1 MDKRT
6 GIAAGALTA
15 SVGLAAAGVEA
26 LRRRAATRQSAPA
39 VPGIRAE
46 TAIGRKRAPYSPGPR
61 ANPEPENAAVR
72 RGQES
77 LARVPR
83 PLVVG
88 TPQPRSLHA

>member
-1 MDKRT
+1 
-6 GIAAGALTA
+6 
-15 SVGLAAAGVEA
+15 
-26 LRRRAATRQSAPA
+26 

-77 LARVPR
+77 LARV
-83 PLVVG
+83 LG
-88 TPQPRSLHA
+88 H